1 MKLTQAQEVKNRILT
16 LIQYSTLLAFLL
28 TTPFMA
34 VGLGWK
40 IMELLGGV
48 IGVWAIVVMNGS
60 KIHIMPKPRAGAIL
74 MKKGPYKIIR
84 HPMYTA
90 IILTLTPL
98 IITHF
103 DWMRF
108 WILSVLYINLIF
120 KLTFEESLLLEYFED
135 YSSYRKTTWRILPYI
150 Y

>member
-84 HPMYTA
+84 HPMYAA